1 MGPGVSGVTRA
12 LDTAAWH
19 GAQQGPPGSYSWAR
33 PQTAESSKQ
42 RRGDAGQLQG
52 VGPAGVAQVG
62 AAARVFLAPEGIP
75 RVLHTVR
82 AAAFAGDG
90 QETDGFWR
98 GRGVEM
104 LGRAGPW
111 ALTHLPWPSSRG
123 LPRVLTPTETPES
136 AWVDPKTMSPVRLG
150 AWSHPCP
157 HARASR
163 PSAGT
168 GDAVNEWI

>member
-90 QETDGFWR
+90 QEADGFWR
-98 GRGVEM
+98 GGGWRCWAG
-104 LGRAGPW
+104 LGPGHSPTCPGP
-111 ALTHLPWPSSRG
+111 APAACLVS
-123 LPRVLTPTETPES
+123 
-136 AWVDPKTMSPVRLG
+136 
-150 AWSHPCP
+150 
-157 HARASR
+157 
-163 PSAGT
+163 
-168 GDAVNEWI
+168 